1 MQNFNAIQLHMLL
14 LDSIMHYK
22 NGMHITRNYTTAK
35 RMFCSAM
42 GISPRTT
49 SKKMIE
55 AIGYVYI
62 ENGMEE
68 KFMRT
73 IDRFDLQVN

>member
-1 MQNFNAIQLHMLL
+1 
-14 LDSIMHYK
+14 
-22 NGMHITRNYTTAK
+22 
-35 RMFCSAM
+35 MFCSAM

-73 IDRFDLQVN
+73 IERFDLQVN